1 MGREEARATPM
12 YVDNSEAV
20 ELSKER
26 RSCQRSRHV
35 DRRDLKVREYMAQ
48 GDIEVRKIGTD
59 DNVADEF
66 TKSLSSS
73 VHHKHVNAARW
84 I

>member
-1 MGREEARATPM
+1 MGREEARATPI
-12 YVDNSEAV
+12 YVHNSGAV

-35 DRRDLKVREYMAQ
+35 DRRDLKVREYVAH
-48 GDIEVRKIGTD
+48 GDTEVRKIGTN
-59 DNVADEF
+59 DNVADVF

-73 VHHKHVNAARW
+73 VHHKYVNAARG

>member
-1 MGREEARATPM
+1 M
-12 YVDNSEAV
+12 YVDNSGAV

-35 DRRDLKVREYMAQ
+35 ERRDLKVRGYVAH

-59 DNVADEF
+59 DNVADVF
-66 TKSLSSS
+66 TKLLSSS
-73 VHHKHVNAARW
+73 VHHKHGNAARG

>member
-1 MGREEARATPM
+1 M
-12 YVDNSEAV
+12 YVDNSGAV

-35 DRRDLKVREYMAQ
+35 DRRDLKVRVYVAHE
-48 GDIEVRKIGTD
+48 DIEVRKIGTD
-59 DNVADEF
+59 NNVADVF
-66 TKSLSSS
+66 TKSFSSS
-73 VHHKHVNAARW
+73 VHHKHVNAARG